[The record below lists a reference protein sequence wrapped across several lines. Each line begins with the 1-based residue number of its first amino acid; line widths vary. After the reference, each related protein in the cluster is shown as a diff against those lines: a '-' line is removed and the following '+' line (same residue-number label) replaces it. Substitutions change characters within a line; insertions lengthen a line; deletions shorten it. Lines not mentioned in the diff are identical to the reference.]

1 MKYLLILLVVTI
13 SSCGERNLCLTAYEF
28 NELLTD
34 HCHDKCNEES
44 GIPHVPKDIKE
55 TAEY

>member
-1 MKYLLILLVVTI
+1 MRYLVILLFVPLL
-13 SSCGERNLCLTAYEF
+13 SCGERNLCLTAYEL

-44 GIPHVPKDIKE
+44 GIPHVPIDIKE
-55 TAEY
+55 TAEH